1 MKRCMQTYEAIKQG
15 YRVASRQTLLRWRE
29 HDGAGQP
36 LTTPFYPPDRLSI
49 TTGIKAAPTAA
60 IRQLLTELR
69 LQVGNDP
76 LADVMAEQ
84 GLHFTL
90 LALTPAQ
97 FGDNDVIGHL
107 PALQAVFRACCGD
120 RFMRLDGLH
129 LVALPNQLL
138 LAGYPDEAS
147 LAARGQL
154 AQQILTSPWGE
165 ALRERYKNDPLPPLF
180 WHSTLLRYQA
190 EYLPEQLR
198 RFYLSHQHQTYGGIA
213 APMVMMLADY
223 HWQKAKLL
231 A

>member
-1 MKRCMQTYEAIKQG
+1 MQAHDAIKQG
-15 YRVASRQTLLRWRE
+15 YRAASRQTLLRWRE
-29 HDGAGQP
+29 HAGAGRP
-36 LTTPFYPPDRLSI
+36 LVAPFYPPDRLSI
-49 TTGIKAAPTAA
+49 TTGIKAAPTPA

-69 LQVGNDP
+69 SRAGADP
-76 LADVMAEQ
+76 LAEVMPDH

-97 FGDNDVIGHL
+97 FSDDDAIDDL
-107 PALQAVFRACCGD
+107 PALQAVFRACCGA
-120 RFMRLDGLH
+120 RAMRLDGLH

-147 LAARGQL
+147 LAARRQL
-154 AQQILTSPWGE
+154 AQQILASPRAG

-190 EYLPEQLR
+190 EYLPEPLR
-198 RFYLSHQHQTYGGIA
+198 RFYLDHQQQTYGAIA

-223 HWQKAKLL
+223 HWATAKSLG
-231 A
+231 